1 MTSCTLDEP
10 PVNDPPVL
18 PGSKRVTLVVP
29 KLAWGAD
36 GAWGLLDRAQ
46 ARRVRKFAGKR
57 DQLVKLRLL
66 DPVAMVP
73 LLREASDILPRVSC
87 LDLDSC
93 LLALASPD
101 CPSSLV
107 AAMST
112 SCRQQDG
119 SNAGVGGLE
128 LGVLPL
134 ACGLSTHTRLET
146 HVFFSTVHACS
157 SLTALRLSNNN
168 LSGADLRALCGL
180 LSGDH
185 GARLR
190 SLDLSYNALGAS
202 CAADLGSC
210 LQVAAE
216 RGCLRLESLDL
227 KGNEMGGGV
236 LMLLPALEGMR
247 ALTSLD
253 LRCNRLPAGAS
264 SSPLLSTPLQSTL
277 ILIEPNRTES
287 NLI

>member
-1 MTSCTLDEP
+1 M
-10 PVNDPPVL
+10 L

-36 GAWGLLDRAQ
+36 GAWGLRDRAQ
-46 ARRVRKFAGKR
+46 ARRGLKFAGKR
-57 DQLVKLRLL
+57 DQLVKLRLW

-73 LLREASDILPRVSC
+73 LLREACDILPRVTC

-101 CPSSLV
+101 CPSRLV
-107 AAMST
+107 AAMSA

-119 SNAGVGGLE
+119 SNTGVGGLE
-128 LGVLPL
+128 LGVLPP
-134 ACGLSTHTRLET
+134 ACGLSIHTRLEK

-180 LSGDH
+180 LRGDEA
-185 GARLR
+185 GGLR

-202 CAADLGSC
+202 CAAELGSC
-210 LQVAAE
+210 LQEATE
-216 RGCLRLESLDL
+216 RGRLRLESLDL
-227 KGNEMGGGV
+227 RGNEMGGGL
-236 LMLLPALEGMR
+236 LMLLPAMAGMH

-253 LRCNRLPAGAS
+253 LRCNRLPAGA
-264 SSPLLSTPLQSTL
+264 
-277 ILIEPNRTES
+277 
-287 NLI
+287 